1 MAEQSTS
8 RVARLLDMVPFL
20 VTNQGISLSEL
31 GQRFSLSEKEIY
43 EDLNLLFVC
52 GLPGY
57 LPDDLIDI
65 TFDDDFVSVSN
76 PQKFDKP
83 RKLSRSELSILL
95 LSLEFLKSGLPT
107 AQQSEVLNLI
117 EKISREFSP
126 DIQIEAVDLKQSHE
140 FIDLIEKAIK
150 SQKSLS
156 FDYLSTH
163 SDTSA
168 HRSAFPVS
176 VEIGL
181 KESYLSAIDYSD
193 QKLKSFKF
201 SRISNL
207 HIDETLVK
215 PVELGILPDTKNLT
229 PLKARL
235 LVKPDG
241 FQFIEDDKSVL
252 KILSEEDDGILI
264 EMDYWNQDWLIRRVR
279 SFAPNVLIIEPEGL
293 KAEFLKRVEGV
304 FARYNS

>member
-1 MAEQSTS
+1 VAEKSTS

-31 GQRFSLSEKEIY
+31 GQRFSLSKKEIY
-43 EDLNLLFVC
+43 EDLNLLFIC

-95 LSLEFLKSGLPT
+95 LSLEFLRAGLPT
-107 AQQSEVLNLI
+107 AQQSAVVNLI
-117 EKISREFSP
+117 EKIKEEHLP
-126 DIQIEAVDLKQSHE
+126 NNMIEMVDLKQSHE
-140 FIDLIEKAIK
+140 FIDFIEMAINSEK
-150 SQKSLS
+150 FVS

-163 SDTSA
+163 SDTSI
-168 HRSAFPVS
+168 RRKVFPIG

-181 KESYLSAIDYSD
+181 KESYLSAIDYLD
-193 QKLKSFKF
+193 RKLKTFKF

-207 HIDETLVK
+207 LIDETLLK
-215 PVELGILPDTKNLT
+215 PVEIEIFTESQTLNPH
-229 PLKARL
+229 KAQL

-241 FQFIEDDKSVL
+241 LQFIEDDKSVL
-252 KILSEEDDGILI
+252 KILSETDDGTLI
-264 EMDYWNQDWLIRRVR
+264 EIDYWNQDWLIRRVR

-304 FARYNS
+304 LARYNS

>member
-95 LSLEFLKSGLPT
+95 LSLEFLRSGLPT
-107 AQQSEVLNLI
+107 AQQSTVRRLI
-117 EKISREFSP
+117 EKISDEFLP
-126 DIQIEAVDLKQSHE
+126 NNMIEMVDLKQSHE
-140 FIDLIEKAIK
+140 ILDLIEEAINSEK
-150 SQKSLS
+150 SIS

-163 SDTSA
+163 SDTSVT
-168 HRSAFPVS
+168 RSVFPIR

-181 KESYLSAIDYSD
+181 KENYLSAIDYLD
-193 QKLKSFKF
+193 RKLKSFKF
-201 SRISNL
+201 SRISKL
-207 HIDETLVK
+207 LIDETLVK
-215 PVELGILPDTKNLT
+215 PVEIGISPEAKTLT
-229 PLKARL
+229 PHKARL

-241 FQFIEDDKSVL
+241 LQFIEDDKSVL
-252 KILSEEDDGILI
+252 KILSEADDGTLI
-264 EMDYWNQDWLIRRVR
+264 EIDYWNQDWLIRRVR

-293 KAEFLKRVEGV
+293 KAEFLKRIEGV
-304 FARYNS
+304 LARYNS

>member
-31 GQRFSLSEKEIY
+31 GQRFSLSKKEIY
-43 EDLNLLFVC
+43 EDLNLLFIC

-95 LSLEFLKSGLPT
+95 LSLEFLRAGLPT
-107 AQQSEVLNLI
+107 AQQSAVVNLI
-117 EKISREFSP
+117 EKIKEEHLP
-126 DIQIEAVDLKQSHE
+126 NNMIEMVDLKQSHE
-140 FIDLIEKAIK
+140 FIDFIEMAINSEK
-150 SQKSLS
+150 FVS

-163 SDTSA
+163 SDTSI
-168 HRSAFPVS
+168 RRNVFPIG

-181 KESYLSAIDYSD
+181 KESYLSAIDYLD
-193 QKLKSFKF
+193 RKLKTFKF

-207 HIDETLVK
+207 LIDETLVK
-215 PVELGILPDTKNLT
+215 PVEMEIFTESQTLNPH
-229 PLKARL
+229 KAQL

-241 FQFIEDDKSVL
+241 LQFIEDDKSVL
-252 KILSEEDDGILI
+252 KILSETDDGTLI
-264 EMDYWNQDWLIRRVR
+264 EIDYWNQDWLIRRVR

-304 FARYNS
+304 LARYNS

>member
-1 MAEQSTS
+1 VAEQSTS

-31 GQRFSLSEKEIY
+31 GQRFSLSKKEIY
-43 EDLNLLFVC
+43 EDLNLLFIC

-95 LSLEFLKSGLPT
+95 LSLEFLRAGLPT
-107 AQQSEVLNLI
+107 AQQSAVVNLI
-117 EKISREFSP
+117 EKIKEEHLP
-126 DIQIEAVDLKQSHE
+126 NNMIEMVDLKQSHE
-140 FIDLIEKAIK
+140 FIDFIEMAINSEK
-150 SQKSLS
+150 FVS

-163 SDTSA
+163 SDTSI
-168 HRSAFPVS
+168 RRNVFPIG

-181 KESYLSAIDYSD
+181 KESYLSAIDYLD
-193 QKLKSFKF
+193 RKLKTFKF

-207 HIDETLVK
+207 LIDETLVK
-215 PVELGILPDTKNLT
+215 PVEMEIFTESQTLNPH
-229 PLKARL
+229 KAQL

-241 FQFIEDDKSVL
+241 LQFIEDDKSVL
-252 KILSEEDDGILI
+252 KILSETDDGTLI
-264 EMDYWNQDWLIRRVR
+264 EIDYWNQDWLIRRVR

-304 FARYNS
+304 LARYNS

>member
-1 MAEQSTS
+1 MAEKSTS

-31 GQRFSLSEKEIY
+31 GQRFSLSKKEIY
-43 EDLNLLFVC
+43 EDLNLLFIC

-95 LSLEFLKSGLPT
+95 LSLEFLRAGLPT
-107 AQQSEVLNLI
+107 AQQSAVVNLI
-117 EKISREFSP
+117 EKIKEEHLP
-126 DIQIEAVDLKQSHE
+126 NNMIEMVDLKQSHE
-140 FIDLIEKAIK
+140 FIDFIEMAINSEK
-150 SQKSLS
+150 FVS

-163 SDTSA
+163 SDTSI
-168 HRSAFPVS
+168 RRNVFPIG

-181 KESYLSAIDYSD
+181 KESYLSAIDCLD
-193 QKLKSFKF
+193 RKLKTFKF

-207 HIDETLVK
+207 LIDETLVK
-215 PVELGILPDTKNLT
+215 PVEMEIFTESQTLNPH
-229 PLKARL
+229 KAQL

-241 FQFIEDDKSVL
+241 LQFIEDDKSVL
-252 KILSEEDDGILI
+252 KILSETDDGTLI
-264 EMDYWNQDWLIRRVR
+264 EIDYWNQDWLIRRVR

-304 FARYNS
+304 LARYNS

>member
-31 GQRFSLSEKEIY
+31 GQRFSLSKKEIY
-43 EDLNLLFVC
+43 EDLNLLFIC

-95 LSLEFLKSGLPT
+95 LSLEFLRAGLPT
-107 AQQSEVLNLI
+107 VQQSAVVNLI
-117 EKISREFSP
+117 EKIKEEHLP
-126 DIQIEAVDLKQSHE
+126 NNMIEMVDLKQSHE
-140 FIDLIEKAIK
+140 FIDFIEMAINSEK
-150 SQKSLS
+150 FVS

-163 SDTSA
+163 SDTSI
-168 HRSAFPVS
+168 RRNVFPIG

-181 KESYLSAIDYSD
+181 KESYLSAIDYLD
-193 QKLKSFKF
+193 RKLKTFKF

-207 HIDETLVK
+207 LIDETLVK
-215 PVELGILPDTKNLT
+215 PVEMEIFTESQTLNPH
-229 PLKARL
+229 KAQL
-235 LVKPDG
+235 LVKPYG
-241 FQFIEDDKSVL
+241 LQFIEDDKSVL
-252 KILSEEDDGILI
+252 KILSETDVGTLI
-264 EMDYWNQDWLIRRVR
+264 EIDYWNQDWLIRRVR

-304 FARYNS
+304 LARYNS

>member
-31 GQRFSLSEKEIY
+31 GQRFSLSKKEIY
-43 EDLNLLFVC
+43 EDLNLLFIC

-95 LSLEFLKSGLPT
+95 LSLEFLRAGLPT
-107 AQQSEVLNLI
+107 AQQSAVVNLI
-117 EKISREFSP
+117 EKIKEEHLP
-126 DIQIEAVDLKQSHE
+126 NNIIEMVDLKQSHE
-140 FIDLIEKAIK
+140 FIDFIEMAINSEK
-150 SQKSLS
+150 FVS

-163 SDTSA
+163 SDTLI
-168 HRSAFPVS
+168 RRNVFPIG

-181 KESYLSAIDYSD
+181 KESYLSAIDYLD
-193 QKLKSFKF
+193 RKLKTFKF

-207 HIDETLVK
+207 LIDETLVK
-215 PVELGILPDTKNLT
+215 PVEMEIFTESQTLNPH
-229 PLKARL
+229 KAQL

-241 FQFIEDDKSVL
+241 LQFIEDDKSVL
-252 KILSEEDDGILI
+252 KILSETDDGTLI
-264 EMDYWNQDWLIRRVR
+264 EIDYLNQDWLIRRVR

-304 FARYNS
+304 LARYNS